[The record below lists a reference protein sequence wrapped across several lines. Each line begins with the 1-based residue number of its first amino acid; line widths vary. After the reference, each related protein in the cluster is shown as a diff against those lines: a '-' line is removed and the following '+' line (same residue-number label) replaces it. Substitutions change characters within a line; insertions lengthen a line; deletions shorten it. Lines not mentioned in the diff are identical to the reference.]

1 MSKIIYVLWIAWM
14 LIFVDAGYTRAKT
27 GVEFKYFFSD
37 AFYHG
42 ENPLGADKDPD
53 LATAKEAIDM
63 ACKIWE
69 NATGGNMVFAPA
81 SNPEEADIIF

>member
-1 MSKIIYVLWIAWM
+1 MSKIARVLLIILT
-14 LIFVDAGYTRAKT
+14 LIFFSAGFTMAND
-27 GVEFKYFFSD
+27 VVAFKYFFSD

-53 LATAKEAIDM
+53 LVTAKEAIDM

-69 NATGGNMVFAPA
+69 NATSGN
-81 SNPEEADIIF
+81 I